1 MDYSSS
7 FPKTSGLDF
16 SSAFDYS
23 SSFPKTSGIDF
34 SSAFNTDK
42 AVNFDAV
49 GESIF
54 PTENILGVNKNLDT
68 ISRFGEMVSSMGSSN
83 LPSARPV
90 GTEEAGVREK
100 LSSMAQQLDSLRRKD
115 LGVETIQDKMKVAKD
130 VIARAVKD
138 FKGPVS

>member
-1 MDYSSS
+1 M
-7 FPKTSGLDF
+7 
-16 SSAFDYS
+16 DYS

-34 SSAFNTDK
+34 SSAFDTDK
-42 AVNFDAV
+42 AINFDAV

-83 LPSARPV
+83 LPNARPV
-90 GTEEAGVREK
+90 GAEEAGVREK
-100 LSSMAQQLDSLRRKD
+100 LSSMAQQLDSLRRED
-115 LGVETIQDKMKVAKD
+115 LGIQTIEDKMKVAKD